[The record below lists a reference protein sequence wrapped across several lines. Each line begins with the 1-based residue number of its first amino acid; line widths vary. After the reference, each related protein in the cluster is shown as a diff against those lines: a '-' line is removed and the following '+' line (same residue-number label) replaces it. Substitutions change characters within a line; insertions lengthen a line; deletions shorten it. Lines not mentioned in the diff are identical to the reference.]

1 MAGQSVSM
9 INNPYRRTDLSSR
22 VEFRVPLDMN
32 KIEIKEYLSKL
43 YGFSIKKV
51 NTMIVEGKRKKQ
63 GKPFL
68 TQLPD
73 WKKAIVFLQN
83 PTAAMAPRGRPQGA

>member
-1 MAGQSVSM
+1 M
-9 INNPYRRTDLSSR
+9 INNPYRRTDLSTR

-32 KIEIKEYLSKL
+32 KYEITEYLSKL

-51 NTMIVEGKRKKQ
+51 NTMIVEGKRKKF

-68 TQLPD
+68 SQLPD

-83 PTAAMAPRGRPQGA
+83 PTANAAASRVAPKAL

>member
-1 MAGQSVSM
+1 M
-9 INNPYRRTDLSSR
+9 INNPYRRTDLSTR

-32 KIEIKEYLSKL
+32 KYEIKEYLSKL

-51 NTMIVEGKRKKQ
+51 NTMIVEGKRKKM
-63 GKPFL
+63 GKPFFS
-68 TQLPD
+68 QLPD

-83 PTAAMAPRGRPQGA
+83 PTANVAAPGAAPKANDS